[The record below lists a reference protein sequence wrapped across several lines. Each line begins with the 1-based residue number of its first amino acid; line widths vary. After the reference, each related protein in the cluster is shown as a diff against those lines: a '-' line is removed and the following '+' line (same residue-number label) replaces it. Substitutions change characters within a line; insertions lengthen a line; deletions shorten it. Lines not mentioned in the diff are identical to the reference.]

1 MASESWTNSYQLID
15 LVERSMKCLEVS
27 PFVQIIAFLL
37 IVIIA
42 VGGCA
47 TSNIRE
53 DHEKSKEIAP
63 MQIAAV
69 IPLGHVA
76 DDIADCV
83 QQTIQGF
90 CPTLKFVPAEE
101 FVYTLYPWFEPG
113 TAPASK
119 EDVNALFN
127 KRLVRQS
134 IAKLGVRYVI
144 TVGGG
149 TFQSA
154 PGGTFQ
160 HFSDWD
166 LVTGITGVF
175 YYTADR
181 KTDIYATVCDLEE
194 ATLILKT
201 ESHKHATHK
210 YLTWGIF
217 PLYIKSAITETP
229 ACKEIGEEVAKQI
242 SGCYFSIG
250 KESK

>member
-1 MASESWTNSYQLID
+1 
-15 LVERSMKCLEVS
+15 MKCLEAS
-27 PFVQIIAFLL
+27 PFTQIIIFLS

-42 VGGCA
+42 VGGCT

-53 DHEKSKEIAP
+53 GQEKSKELAP
-63 MQIAAV
+63 MQTATV
-69 IPLGHVA
+69 IPLGHLA

-83 QQTIQGF
+83 QHTIQRF
-90 CPTLKFVPAEE
+90 CPTLKFIPFEE
-101 FVYTLYPWFEPG
+101 FVDTMYPWFEPG

-149 TFQSA
+149 TFQGD
-154 PGGTFQ
+154 PGGSAQ
-160 HFSDWD
+160 QYSDWGF
-166 LVTGITGVF
+166 VFQTTGVF

-181 KTDIYATVCDLEE
+181 KTDIYATVCDLKE
-194 ATLILKT
+194 ATFILKT
-201 ESHKHATHK
+201 ESHKQATHK
-210 YLTWGIF
+210 YLTWTIL
-217 PLYIKSAITETP
+217 PLYIKPAITETP

-242 SGCYFSIG
+242 SGCDFSIG
-250 KESK
+250 K